1 MAHNAPASAPTALTY
16 VDQDQSWHE
25 GNPALLGP
33 MTQSTWLGSLVFDG
47 ARAFEGTIP
56 DIEAH
61 CARACESARK
71 MMLEPKVRPE
81 EMVELVRDGV
91 ARFSGESALYIKP
104 MFWADSGW
112 IYPDPDSTRF
122 ALNIFE
128 SALPDWS
135 GFSVTV
141 SDKSRPAPNMAPT
154 DAKAACLYANAGRA
168 LKAANDAGFGNAV
181 ILDPIGNVAEFATAN
196 LFYAK
201 DGVVHTP
208 VPNGTFLNGIT
219 RQRVIGLLRKAGYDV
234 VERTVTVGELM
245 AADEIFSSGNHGK
258 VQPVTRIESRD
269 LQPGPVAAKAK
280 EMYWAFAHGDA

>member
-1 MAHNAPASAPTALTY
+1 MTNRPQAHTF
-16 VDQDQSWHE
+16 VDDGTWHE
-25 GNPALLGP
+25 GNPMLLGP

-47 ARAFEGTIP
+47 ARAFEGVIP
-56 DIEAH
+56 DIGLH

-71 MMLEPKVRPE
+71 MMLEPKIRPE
-81 EMVELVRDGV
+81 EMVDLVKDGV
-91 ARFSGESALYIKP
+91 TKFSGETALYIKP

-128 SALPDWS
+128 SALPDAS

-141 SDKSRPAPNMAPT
+141 SDKTRPAPNMAPT

-168 LKAANDAGFGNAV
+168 LKTANDAGFGNAV

-208 VPNGTFLNGIT
+208 IPNGTFLNGIT
-219 RQRVIGLLRKAGYDV
+219 RQRVIGLLQKAGYTV
-234 VERTVTVGELM
+234 HERVITTAELLE
-245 AADEIFSSGNHGK
+245 ADEIFSSGNHGK
-258 VQPVTRIESRD
+258 VQPVNRIEDRD

>member
-1 MAHNAPASAPTALTY
+1 MATPPQAFTF
-16 VDQDQSWHE
+16 VDQDKSWHD

-47 ARAFEGTIP
+47 ARAFEGVIP
-56 DIEAH
+56 DIELH

-71 MMLEPKVRPE
+71 MLLEPKIAPG
-81 EMVELVRDGV
+81 EMVELVREGV
-91 ARFSGESALYIKP
+91 AKFSGDTPLYIKP
-104 MFWADSGW
+104 MFWADGGW
-112 IYPDPDSTRF
+112 IYPDPDTTRF

-128 SALPDWS
+128 SPLPDWS

-141 SDKSRPAPNMAPT
+141 SDRIRPAPNMAPT

-168 LKAANDAGFGNAV
+168 LKSANDAGFGNAV

-208 VPNGTFLNGIT
+208 APNGTFLNGIT
-219 RQRVIGLLRKAGYDV
+219 RQRVIALLRKAGYEV
-234 VERTVTVGELM
+234 HERTVTVGELM

-258 VQPVTRIESRD
+258 VQPVNRIEDRD

-280 EMYWAFAHGDA
+280 EMYWAYAHGDA